1 MHTPK
6 GQRPRSL
13 TKLANLLKAG
23 GKIIIS
29 LKLGISAAGQKQREM
44 HDISSQEIGRFAHAL
59 GLISKLEAQSA
70 EDKVKHYGIY
80 WQTS

>member
-44 HDISSQEIGRFAHAL
+44 HDISLKH
-59 GLISKLEAQSA
+59 
-70 EDKVKHYGIY
+70 KVPKIR
-80 WQTS
+80 